1 MVPIFHHCC
10 RGASSALSRAELQ
23 SVEGRCGDLWIQPP
37 LLTAVRVAA
46 VVVSLDAQDAQ
57 K

>member
-1 MVPIFHHCC
+1 M
-10 RGASSALSRAELQ
+10 
-23 SVEGRCGDLWIQPP
+23 EGRCGDLWIQPP

-46 VVVSLDAQDAQ
+46 VVVSSDAQDAQ